1 MFITISEES
10 RPFMELAAKALR
22 GVLTPDEQA
31 RFNQLLKQHPELKQ
45 QFADLQNEIE
55 ESRLN
60 ELWERGLRV
69 IFRCPQPEDRPF
81 LESVKKSNPKAWLSF
96 LEGLFVLRVMAE
108 SKKNKAVPTFSNELS
123 ENQKTK
129 LLAAIKAANVN
140 RKPRSSHPP
149 AK

>member
-1 MFITISEES
+1 
-10 RPFMELAAKALR
+10 MELAAKALR

-31 RFNQLLKQHPELKQ
+31 RFKQLLKQHPELEQ

-69 IFRCPQPEDRPF
+69 IFRCPQPEDKPF
-81 LESVKKSNPKAWLSF
+81 LESAKKSNPKAWFSF

-108 SKKNKAVPTFSNELS
+108 SRKSKAMPTFSNELS

-129 LLAAIKAANVN
+129 LFAAIKAAKEK
-140 RKPRSSHPP
+140 RMPRSSRPP